1 MDTQVEQRNEKFA
14 SRLSLLRDVSWMVA
28 AVLATAVGLSIAYL
42 HFFA

>member
-1 MDTQVEQRNEKFA
+1 MGPQVEQRNETFA

-28 AVLATAVGLSIAYL
+28 AVLATAVGLAVAYL